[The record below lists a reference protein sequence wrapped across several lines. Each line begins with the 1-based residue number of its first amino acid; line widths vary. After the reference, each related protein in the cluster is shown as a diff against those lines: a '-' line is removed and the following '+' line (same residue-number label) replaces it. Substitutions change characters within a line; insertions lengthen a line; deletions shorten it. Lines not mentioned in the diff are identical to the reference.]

1 MAGIPSIDVR
11 GTLRKLFPDAWRR
24 RLAYD
29 CGRVRRRRKVD
40 PVALFWTLV
49 LRYPSIPRDI
59 RSMGFGAGQ
68 ERTLAGLRRS

>member
-11 GTLRKLFPDAWRR
+11 GTLRKLFPDAWLR

-29 CGRVRRRRKVD
+29 CGVVRQRRKVD

-49 LRYPSIPRDI
+49 L
-59 RSMGFGAGQ
+59 GFGAL
-68 ERTLAGLRRS
+68 RYIRAGAHARRAST